1 MPKIAVS
8 EKWILLTVIF
18 WVIALTDMPRDFYDL
33 GGDSAQYIILAE
45 SLAQGKGFRALNY
58 PSEPFS
64 AYYPPVFPLFLA
76 PIIYFW
82 GRNFY
87 LMRVLTALLGYV
99 SLFFIYQLFKKYTD
113 KKTAF
118 MLICFFALNWAF
130 ILYSTRYILSDIP
143 YLCFSSLALFW
154 SGRYVEKPSL
164 FNREGFW
171 LIAGLVLSYLT
182 RYIGLTLFLG
192 IIIFFL
198 SVKKDA
204 LRIKRTIF
212 TAGGFFLI
220 VTVWSGLTHLYPAP
234 GPSHS
239 GQLFLINPYAP
250 DKGSLLINPLRYLP
264 LRFTEGVNYY
274 SALLTD
280 AFCPFLPKKYAFLKD
295 FLGVMIMVSLL
306 WGLWLKFRENR
317 NCVFH
322 YYFLFYFFL
331 IIFWPFKEGTRLLLP
346 ILPFFLFYFLNG
358 LKEIAGFILKR
369 FYRPNLYFL
378 MCVLFIF
385 NIFISM
391 KIIKSFPVSLDKIQ
405 APLKNFISLHGW
417 ITDNLSKEGLII
429 SRKPTITYFYTN
441 HQSICYP
448 FTLNPDKIQQ
458 ELLTYKAKYILVDEF
473 SEETYRYLSPFIHT
487 YKNNLKLLHRI
498 GDTGLFEIKQ

>member
-8 EKWILLTVIF
+8 GKWILLTVIF

-45 SLAQGKGFRALNY
+45 SLTQGKGFRAINY
-58 PSEPFS
+58 PREPFS

-118 MLICFFALNWAF
+118 MLICFFALNWTF

-171 LIAGLVLSYLT
+171 LITGLALSYLT

-198 SVKKDA
+198 SAKKDA
-204 LRIKRTIF
+204 LRIKRAIF

-220 VTVWSGLTHLYPAP
+220 VTVWSGLTHLYSAP
-234 GPSHS
+234 GPAHS
-239 GQLFLINPYAP
+239 GQLFLIDPYAP
-250 DKGSLLINPLRYLP
+250 DKGSFLNNPLYYLP
-264 LRFTEGVNYY
+264 LRFKEGVNYY
-274 SALLTD
+274 SALFTD
-280 AFCPFLPKKYAFLKD
+280 IFFITIVKKYAFLKD
-295 FLGVMIMVSLL
+295 FLEGTIMVSLF
-306 WGLWLKFRENR
+306 WGVWRKFQENK

-322 YYFLFYFFL
+322 YYFLCYFLL
-331 IIFWPFKEGTRLLLP
+331 IVFWPFREGVRLVLP
-346 ILPFFLFYFLNG
+346 ILPFVFFYFFNG
-358 LKEIAGFILKR
+358 LREITGFILKR
-369 FYRPNLYFL
+369 FSRAGFYLL
-378 MCVLFIF
+378 ICALVTV
-385 NIFISM
+385 NILNSIE
-391 KIIKSFPVSLDKIQ
+391 ITKSFPKDSNGLGK
-405 APLKNFISLHGW
+405 PYKNFILVNEW
-417 ITDNLSKEGLII
+417 IRNNLPREGLVI
-429 SRKPTITYFYTN
+429 SRKPTVTYFYTH
-441 HQSICYP
+441 HQSLCYP
-448 FTLNPDKIQQ
+448 FTTDPRQIRQ
-458 ELLTYKAKYILVDEF
+458 ELLAHNAKYILVDEF
-473 SEETYRYLSPFIHT
+473 SKEAYYYLSPFIHT